1 MENVVGETA
10 LSFDMKLRE
19 KTTLQHHLD
28 FKAHIYSFGSF
39 VWIYYEWFPWLPD
52 TKMLKVD
59 VHTLTAGHRNIW
71 NSCKDKVYLKAVFS
85 VHFLNLILE
94 MVFPSV
100 IFLFLIIYCLINS
113 FWFYFCTRTREI
125 QIFPWGLCTL
135 MVTFTEDW
143 VDSCICAILRYTTH
157 CRCIQDGL
165 IQSKQCWL
173 LYPLQTE

>member
-1 MENVVGETA
+1 MNDFLGCQTQKCWRLISKHSPLDTETSETRA
-10 LSFDMKLRE
+10 R
-19 KTTLQHHLD
+19 
-28 FKAHIYSFGSF
+28 IRY
-39 VWIYYEWFPWLPD
+39 
-52 TKMLKVD
+52 
-59 VHTLTAGHRNIW
+59 IW
-71 NSCKDKVYLKAVFS
+71 RLFCS
-85 VHFLNLILE
+85 VHFFNLILE

-173 LYPLQTE
+173 LYPLQTEYIAVRSHVL